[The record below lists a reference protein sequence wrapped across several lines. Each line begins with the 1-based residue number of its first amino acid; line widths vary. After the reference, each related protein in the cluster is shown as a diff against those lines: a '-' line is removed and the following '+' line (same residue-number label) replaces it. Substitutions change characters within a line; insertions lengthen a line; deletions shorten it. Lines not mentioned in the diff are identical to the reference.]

1 MSSERPRTM
10 TGPDDCVAI
19 PLLSRVLISTAQAS
33 TAFLLLIVALA
44 ATARTAAAQSGTQDY
59 QNYCAE
65 CHGLGG
71 KGDGPSRLT
80 IPMNP
85 PPTDLTQM
93 AKKNGGKFPFDE
105 VVDSIDGRKNIPS
118 HERIQM
124 PFLGTTL
131 QKPGKEFT
139 PESNAE
145 VKKRIESMAR
155 YVESLQQK

>member
-1 MSSERPRTM
+1 M
-10 TGPDDCVAI
+10 TRPDDRVAI
-19 PLLSRVLISTAQAS
+19 PLLSRVLAATAQAS
-33 TAFLLLIVALA
+33 TAFLLLILVLV
-44 ATARTAAAQSGTQDY
+44 ATARTAAAQLGIPDY
-59 QNYCAE
+59 QNYCAD

-93 AKKNGGKFPFDE
+93 AKKNGGKFPFDD
-105 VVDSIDGRKNIPS
+105 VVASIDGRKNIPS
-118 HERIQM
+118 HARLQM
-124 PFLGTTL
+124 PFWGTTL

-139 PESNAE
+139 PESDLE

>member
-1 MSSERPRTM
+1 MRGRDDRIATPR
-10 TGPDDCVAI
+10 
-19 PLLSRVLISTAQAS
+19 LSRILIAPAQAS
-33 TAFLLLIVALA
+33 TAFLLLILLLA
-44 ATARTAAAQSGTQDY
+44 ATARTAAAQSGIRDY

-85 PPTDLTQM
+85 PPNDLTQM
-93 AKKNGGKFPFDE
+93 AKNNGGKFPFDE
-105 VVDSIDGRKNIPS
+105 VVESIDGRKNIPS
-118 HERIQM
+118 HARLQM
-124 PFLGTTL
+124 PFWGTTL

-139 PESNAE
+139 PESDAE

-155 YVESLQQK
+155 YVESIQQK

>member
-1 MSSERPRTM
+1 M
-10 TGPDDCVAI
+10 AQAAAAFI
-19 PLLSRVLISTAQAS
+19 VLI
-33 TAFLLLIVALA
+33 LVVAA
-44 ATARTAAAQSGTQDY
+44 NVQTAAAQSGIQDY

-85 PPTDLTQM
+85 PPNDLTVM
-93 AKKNGGKFPFDE
+93 ARNNGGKFPFDR

-118 HERIQM
+118 HARLQM
-124 PFLGTTL
+124 PFWGTTL

-139 PESNAE
+139 PESDAD
-145 VKKRIESMAR
+145 VKRRIDSMAR
-155 YVESLQQK
+155 YVESIQQK